1 MCSHRTRRR
10 HAASHGIRVAKSE
23 AGSVRARPEQSRVR
37 GVVVSTL
44 PIESRYVIFSV
55 GEVGV
60 LELGSE
66 DLEREAG
73 FCGAAGWRDEVGGM
87 VRWVG
92 RE

>member
-44 PIESRYVIFSV
+44 PVESRYVIFSV

-60 LELGSE
+60 LELGPE
-66 DLEREAG
+66 DLRLWVERVAG
-73 FCGAAGWRDEVGGM
+73 FCGVAG
-87 VRWVG
+87 
-92 RE
+92 